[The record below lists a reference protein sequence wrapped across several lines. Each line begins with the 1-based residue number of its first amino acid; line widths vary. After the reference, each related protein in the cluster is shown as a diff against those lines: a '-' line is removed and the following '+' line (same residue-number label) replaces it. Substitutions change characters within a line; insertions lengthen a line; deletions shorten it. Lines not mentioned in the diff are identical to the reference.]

1 MVVKNILTLFSILSF
16 LLSCERT
23 ENTANEGIPVVYIDW
38 RQTETISTEQF
49 FRHTEF
55 VPLELTRESGISD
68 VVDLEKLD
76 SLFILTNYIE
86 ASRAAYILA
95 FNRDGDFKWQID
107 PYLDGPGSFAGYSDM
122 SILGDSIVGI
132 ASRLQKKIIKYD
144 KEGNFVNTLNVNG
157 DVDGFAAL
165 SSDKYAYWRSYIQNS
180 GSERG
185 KRSLYNVSYFD
196 SQGNT
201 INRYFDYIEP
211 AFADFS
217 GSGNVFFPVHNTNYF
232 YYLAVGHDTI
242 TLVSDQESSPF
253 AIIDHPYKKEQLE
266 TLNELGDMAISGE
279 MSPSSLALL
288 VLSEYLNHPDYLPT
302 SIPILDYKDKMIL
315 PFSKNGNKYFTC
327 FHKSTSETTVFL
339 LDNPSLFLTSRC
351 YPYDDQHFAIVY
363 RNPYQLW
370 DHLGRTYPEF
380 VEGNFDTLKEE
391 EPNPYILLVDYALF
405 DEIN

>member
-1 MVVKNILTLFSILSF
+1 MVVKKCLTLFLILS
-16 LLSCERT
+16 LLLNCERND
-23 ENTANEGIPVVYIDW
+23 NTAKESIPIVYIDW
-38 RQTETISTEQF
+38 RQPKTISTEQF
-49 FRHTEF
+49 FHHTEF

-107 PYLDGPGSFAGYSDM
+107 PYIDGPGSFVGYSDM
-122 SILGDSIVGI
+122 SILSDSIIGI
-132 ASRLQKKIIKYD
+132 ASRIQKKIIKYD
-144 KEGNFVNTLNVNG
+144 KGGKFLSTLNVNG

-165 SSDKYAYWRSYIQNS
+165 PNDKYVYWRSYLQNS

-185 KRSLYNVSYFD
+185 KRSFYNVSYFD
-196 SQGNT
+196 SKGDT
-201 INRYFDYIEP
+201 INRYFDHIEP

-217 GSGNVFFPVHNTNYF
+217 GSGSVFFPVHNNSNY

-253 AIIDHPYKKEQLE
+253 AIIDHPFKKEQLE
-266 TLNELGDMAISGE
+266 TLNELGEIAINGE
-279 MSPSSLALL
+279 MSPSSLAQL

-302 SIPILDYKDKMIL
+302 SIPILDYEDKMIL
-315 PFSKNGNKYFTC
+315 PFPKNGNKYFTC
-327 FHKSTSETTVFL
+327 FNKSTNETTVFL
-339 LDNPSLFLTSRC
+339 LDNPSLFLTSRFF
-351 YPYDDQHFAIVY
+351 PYDDQHFAIVY

-370 DHLGRTYPEF
+370 DHLERNYPEF
-380 VEGNFDTLKEE
+380 VEGNFNTLKEK